1 MFSNW
6 PRSEEEEG
14 KRKKTET
21 EGRGKSGMAGLV
33 AAWLWVCGSKLL
45 CLQLAL
51 FRSLIF
57 HAVPLC
63 TASAPRAD
71 VSQTTPHPKI
81 PLVKLPH

>member
-6 PRSEEEEG
+6 PRSEEEG

-21 EGRGKSGMAGLV
+21 ERRGRSGMAGLV

-63 TASAPRAD
+63 TASAD
-71 VSQTTPHPKI
+71 VSQTTP
-81 PLVKLPH
+81 LPNRFHW